1 MNPTGEGVADETKS
15 ASKAGGAKT
24 ETDPA
29 SGKSDAGLQV
39 IVLGQSGGPW
49 EDSVTGMLVRSTS
62 TNWGPDSII
71 AVDAGTLLC
80 GIKYVLESEG
90 DNGPFAGMAMP
101 HKTAKAN
108 AAHILRETVGT
119 VLVTHAHLDHISGFV
134 LNSQIL
140 EASNRPK
147 RLAAL
152 PSVIA
157 AFKDHIFNGV
167 IWPNLT
173 DEDDGAGL
181 FTFQRLAEG
190 GSRDEERGY
199 VRACEGLMT
208 QCFAVSHGRRKLEH
222 QQQDT
227 TPTPDM
233 HSVRQSM
240 PSSADRTMSQ
250 LDDPTPFV
258 PSLSPAP
265 GQAPSS
271 RSPREVPEMVE
282 SSAFFIRD
290 RSSGKEIIIFGDVEP
305 DSVSAYPRNRRVWEM
320 AAPKII
326 SGALRAIFIECS
338 YDDSVKD
345 ENLYG
350 HLNPRHLI
358 AELKVLAQLVTKLKH
373 GADRKRKRS
382 PSPTGEGAAD
392 EPSSSRVCTRS
403 QTKSKT
409 SPVVLIENSSSSLV
423 ADEDDGIGWS
433 EQEKPLVGLH
443 IYPIHIKDDINEKEC
458 VVDRIWSQFDVR
470 ANFED
475 LGCLVCVPRRG
486 EEILI

>member
-1 MNPTGEGVADETKS
+1 MNPTGEGVAGETKS
-15 ASKAGGAKT
+15 ASKAGAAQT
-24 ETDPA
+24 ETGPA
-29 SGKSDAGLQV
+29 SGKSDGGLQV

-80 GIKYVLESEG
+80 GIKYVLESKG

-101 HKTAKAN
+101 HKTARAN

-119 VLVTHAHLDHISGFV
+119 ILVTHAHLDHISGFV
-134 LNSQIL
+134 MNSQIL

-190 GSRDEERGY
+190 GSRDEEKGY
-199 VRACEGLMT
+199 G
-208 QCFAVSHGRRKLEH
+208 H
-222 QQQDT
+222 QQQDN

-233 HSVRQSM
+233 HSLRLSM

-271 RSPREVPEMVE
+271 RSPHEVPAMVE

-290 RSSGKEIIIFGDVEP
+290 RPSGKEIIIFGDVEP
-305 DSVSAYPRNRRVWEM
+305 DSVSAFPRNRRVWEM

-326 SGALRAIFIECS
+326 SGTLRAIFIECS

-358 AELKVLAQLVTKLKH
+358 AELKVLAQLVTNLKH
-373 GADRKRKRS
+373 GADRKRKRI
-382 PSPTGEGAAD
+382 PSPTGEGAVD
-392 EPSSSRVCTRS
+392 KPSSSRVCTRS
-403 QTKSKT
+403 QTKGKP
-409 SPVVLIENSSSSLV
+409 SPVVLIDNSSSSLV
-423 ADEDDGIGWS
+423 ADEDDGIGRS
-433 EQEKPLVGLH
+433 EERKPLEGLL
-443 IYPIHIKDDINEKEC
+443 IYPIHIKDDMNEKEC

-470 ANFED
+470 ADFED
-475 LGCLVCVPRRG
+475 LGCMVCVPRRG
-486 EEILI
+486 EELLI